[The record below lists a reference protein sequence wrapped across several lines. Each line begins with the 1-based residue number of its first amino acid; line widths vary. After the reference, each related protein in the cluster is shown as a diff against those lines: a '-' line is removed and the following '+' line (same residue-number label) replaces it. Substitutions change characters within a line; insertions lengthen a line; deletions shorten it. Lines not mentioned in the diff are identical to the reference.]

1 MAASRKMF
9 LSLLALSGALGHL
22 GRSASCDRVCA
33 WLRPRS
39 SLIRG
44 LFRRPGPAAA
54 QLRGGRPARS
64 VGITCRRVI
73 AWSLCCAVLCFACA
87 LALVYHS
94 RVYPNLTSC
103 HGWLVQLS
111 ARPWLQVR

>member
-9 LSLLALSGALGHL
+9 LSPPALSGALGHL
-22 GRSASCDRVCA
+22 GRSEGCDRACS
-33 WLRPRS
+33 WLWPRS

-64 VGITCRRVI
+64 VG
-73 AWSLCCAVLCFACA
+73 LLH
-87 LALVYHS
+87 L
-94 RVYPNLTSC
+94 SC
-103 HGWLVQLS
+103 HSVVAELCLCLSCAWASTVVGFSKSYFLPWLVSFVVHPILGAS
-111 ARPWLQVR
+111 EIR